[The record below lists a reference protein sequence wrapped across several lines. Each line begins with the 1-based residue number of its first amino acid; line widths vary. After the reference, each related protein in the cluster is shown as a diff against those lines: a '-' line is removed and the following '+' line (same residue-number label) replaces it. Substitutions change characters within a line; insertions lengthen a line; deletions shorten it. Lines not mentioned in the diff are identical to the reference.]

1 VRIQF
6 IAGFS
11 PIVDEAARGQRFYRD
26 ALGLPLVR
34 NEDNPSYV
42 AMNDFGGAKHFGVW
56 TLADAAQSCFGTRE
70 WPASIP
76 RPQATI
82 EFELATPAEVESGA
96 REMEALGYSLI
107 HGIRVEPWG
116 QAVARLL
123 GPEGLLIGL
132 SFAPWLHEPA

>member
-1 VRIQF
+1 
-6 IAGFS
+6 
-11 PIVDEAARGQRFYRD
+11 
-26 ALGLPLVR
+26 
-34 NEDNPSYV
+34 
-42 AMNDFGGAKHFGVW
+42 MNGFGGVKHFGVW
-56 TLADAAQSCFGTRE
+56 ALADAAHSCFGTRE
-70 WPASIP
+70 WPASIS

-82 EFELATPAEVESGA
+82 EFELATPAEVENGA

-116 QAVARLL
+116 QTVVRLL